1 VELLNE
7 ITMIAAAKG
16 LNLPDDII
24 MQTIIK
30 LEKTPQDAT
39 SSMHRDV
46 KGR

>member
-7 ITMIAAAKG
+7 ITMIAAVR

-30 LEKTPQDAT
+30 LEKTPQDAIINA
-39 SSMHRDV
+39 
-46 KGR
+46 